1 LDHYTIYHI
10 ISNIQQKL
18 HKKEKE
24 KELCAVGG
32 LDLGPQAGPCACSAH
47 IRTARTAWLLGPRA
61 LRLDAAHAGV
71 ARAPLLRMV
80 ADERVPLV
88 SFAFLAHGGAA
99 AAPAIVTEFPG
110 PRARAHQH
118 RVNPTTPR
126 LPLTDA
132 LSLSFHLN
140 HTNGGRPRRSPRTGH
155 EGSVEREPVG
165 PGGPRRSG
173 DHGAHITTAGE
184 AVEKLGDGG
193 RAVGRM
199 LRLRRGCSGDPVG
212 VQ

>member
-1 LDHYTIYHI
+1 
-10 ISNIQQKL
+10 
-18 HKKEKE
+18 
-24 KELCAVGG
+24 VGG
-32 LDLGPQAGPCACSAH
+32 LDLGPQVGPQPRCADG
-47 IRTARTAWLLGPRA
+47 LLGHGPNRPGGAPPRGRRV
-61 LRLDAAHAGV
+61 LP
-71 ARAPLLRMV
+71 PLLTLRD
-80 ADERVPLV
+80 ADRRVPPV
-88 SFAFLAHGGAA
+88 SFASLAHGGAA
-99 AAPAIVTEFPG
+99 AAPATVSGFRG

-118 RVNPTTPR
+118 RANPATPK

-140 HTNGGRPRRSPRTGH
+140 RANGGRPRRSPRTGH

-165 PGGPRRSG
+165 PGGPGRSG
-173 DHGAHITTAGE
+173 DHDAHITTAGE

-199 LRLRRGCSGDPVG
+199 LRLRRGCSGDSVG

>member
-1 LDHYTIYHI
+1 
-10 ISNIQQKL
+10 
-18 HKKEKE
+18 
-24 KELCAVGG
+24 
-32 LDLGPQAGPCACSAH
+32 
-47 IRTARTAWLLGPRA
+47 
-61 LRLDAAHAGV
+61 
-71 ARAPLLRMV
+71 MV
-80 ADERVPLV
+80 TDERVPLV
-88 SFAFLAHGGAA
+88 SFASLAHGGAA
-99 AAPAIVTEFPG
+99 AAPATVSEFLG

-118 RVNPTTPR
+118 RVNPATPK

-140 HTNGGRPRRSPRTGH
+140 HANGGRPRRSPRTGH

-184 AVEKLGDGG
+184 AVERLGDGG

-199 LRLRRGCSGDPVG
+199 LRLRRSRSGGPAH
-212 VQ
+212 VQEEEASA